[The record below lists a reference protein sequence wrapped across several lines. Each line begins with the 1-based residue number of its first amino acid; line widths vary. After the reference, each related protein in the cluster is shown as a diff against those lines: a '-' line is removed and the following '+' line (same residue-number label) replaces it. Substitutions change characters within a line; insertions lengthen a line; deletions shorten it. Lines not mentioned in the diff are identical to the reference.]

1 MSFTYDLN
9 QPTGQMRL
17 LIPDNNVT
25 AVELQDDELAYFLAQ
40 RGGNVRAA
48 AVDACQHLS
57 RKYAQQPTFTADGLS
72 FSGNSRAETFAAR
85 AKELA
90 KAMTGGLTTAKLTRQ
105 DGYSEAVTDAEYETG
120 IVYIEVGGD

>member
-1 MSFTYDLN
+1 MAFTYDLT
-9 QPTGQMRL
+9 QPGGQMRL
-17 LIPDNNVT
+17 LIPDNNVA
-25 AVELQDDELAYFLAQ
+25 AVELQDDEIAYFLEQ

-90 KAMTGGLTTAKLTRQ
+90 KAMTGGMTTAKLTRQ
-105 DGYSEAVTDAEYETG
+105 DGYSGADTDSEYQSA
-120 IVYIEVGGD
+120 IVYVELD

>member
-1 MSFTYDLN
+1 MSFTYDLS
-9 QPTGQMRL
+9 QPTGQLRL

-57 RKYAQQPTFTADGLS
+57 RKYAQQPTFTADGLQ
-72 FSGNSRAETFAAR
+72 FAGNSRAETFAAR

-90 KAMTGGLTTAKLTRQ
+90 RSMTGGMSTAKLTRN
-105 DGYSEAVTDAEYETG
+105 DGYAQVAADSEYETD
-120 IVYIEVGGD
+120 IVYVEVEGD